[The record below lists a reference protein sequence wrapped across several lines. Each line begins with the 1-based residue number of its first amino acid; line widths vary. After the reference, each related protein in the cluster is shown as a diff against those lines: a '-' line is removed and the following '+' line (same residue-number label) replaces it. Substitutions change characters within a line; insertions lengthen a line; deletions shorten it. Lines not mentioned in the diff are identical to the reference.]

1 MEVNQLKDIN
11 QTSAIVSL
19 GKSTIRLWEA
29 EGRFPRSIKLSKT
42 KRVWKLSDLNQ
53 WIDNMFELDRN
64 NEGVRDD

>member
-42 KRVWKLSDLNQ
+42 KRVWLLSD
-53 WIDNMFELDRN
+53 IDNWILRMHEEN
-64 NEGVRDD
+64 IGENYGSHK

>member
-53 WIDNMFELDRN
+53 WINSMWELDRN

>member
-29 EGRFPRSIKLSKT
+29 EGKFPRSIKLSKT

-64 NEGVRDD
+64 NEGVRDE

>member
-42 KRVWKLSDLNQ
+42 KRVWLLSD
-53 WIDNMFELDRN
+53 IDNWILRMHEEN
-64 NEGVRDD
+64 IGESYGSHK